1 VHKKGKNTRI
11 GLLPSA
17 MNECPES
24 ERRISGGHVQA
35 SESQS
40 PTEAYMGSIAPNLN
54 SKEMA
59 PAANLLRSW
68 KGISA
73 YMALGVRTVQRYE
86 ANLGLPVHR
95 PAGGNRCAVWAFSDE
110 IDAWLKRPESE
121 RLQGR
126 STARIVKTS
135 EAKNL
140 TARTNVS
147 PIARTNLSNV
157 PCINPR
163 QKLPLQ
169 NYARAK
175 ATA

>member
-1 VHKKGKNTRI
+1 
-11 GLLPSA
+11 
-17 MNECPES
+17 
-24 ERRISGGHVQA
+24 
-35 SESQS
+35 
-40 PTEAYMGSIAPNLN
+40 
-54 SKEMA
+54 MA

-110 IDAWLKRPESE
+110 IDAWLKRPESGHAEGRRIARVVKASE
-121 RLQGR
+121 RTDV
-126 STARIVKTS
+126 SPS
-135 EAKNL
+135 
-140 TARTNVS
+140 ARTDL
-147 PIARTNLSNV
+147 RKV
-157 PCINPR
+157 PVINPR

>member
-1 VHKKGKNTRI
+1 
-11 GLLPSA
+11 
-17 MNECPES
+17 MD
-24 ERRISGGHVQA
+24 
-35 SESQS
+35 
-40 PTEAYMGSIAPNLN
+40 SIAPNLN
-54 SKEMA
+54 AKEMT

-86 ANLGLPVHR
+86 AKLGLPVHR

-110 IDAWLKRPESE
+110 IDAWLKQPESGPVE
-121 RLQGR
+121 GR
-126 STARIVKTS
+126 RTARVVKTS
-135 EAKNL
+135 EAKHP
-140 TARTNVS
+140 TARTNAS
-147 PIARTNLSNV
+147 PIAHTDLSKV

>member
-1 VHKKGKNTRI
+1 
-11 GLLPSA
+11 
-17 MNECPES
+17 
-24 ERRISGGHVQA
+24 
-35 SESQS
+35 
-40 PTEAYMGSIAPNLN
+40 MGSIAPNLN
-54 SKEMA
+54 TKEMA

-110 IDAWLKRPESE
+110 IDAWLKRPES
-121 RLQGR
+121 GR
-126 STARIVKTS
+126 VEGGRTASI
-135 EAKNL
+135 AK
-140 TARTNVS
+140 RTNVS
-147 PIARTNLSNV
+147 SSARTDLSKIPV
-157 PCINPR
+157 INPR